1 MSVRG
6 TRAPRCLPSSQ
17 IQKPSEATRISDGD
31 RGDERDGK
39 AKNRRRRE
47 KIVIYRTIRMSTR
60 AAKAPAALG
69 AHVGQPAPTAPSE
82 ASYEARNESEE
93 CMSNTMVGRSRE
105 VIITKRHKRHDS
117 PIFASHFRDR
127 VDLNKKV
134 PLLGVR
140 LKSTRRSHTKR
151 FCNTSFCAQKA
162 QNLDAGCPPTIR
174 LAALW
179 CQAGMVAGMP
189 LFAHAGREMTPPPLL
204 VPLEPTEFYGRGG
217 CRPVV
222 QGLVQG

>member
-1 MSVRG
+1 MAGRL
-6 TRAPRCLPSSQ
+6 RALFSAPPWLF
-17 IQKPSEATRISDGD
+17 
-31 RGDERDGK
+31 
-39 AKNRRRRE
+39 
-47 KIVIYRTIRMSTR
+47 ST
-60 AAKAPAALG
+60 A
-69 AHVGQPAPTAPSE
+69 
-82 ASYEARNESEE
+82 EARANNSSSS
-93 CMSNTMVGRSRE
+93 CLSRNA
-105 VIITKRHKRHDS
+105 TKRHDS